1 MRRKMRQRMARC
13 MIKIALLLAAAQAA
27 SAQPAS
33 EPVPETRVSHSVASD
48 GAWDGGITVP
58 AGLMIPFKL
67 DLAGTSGR
75 FAAPDQHVQDVPVTV
90 TTDGNH
96 VVVTLPGGSARFV
109 ATLSADGTV
118 FAGTWTRGDQSFPAR
133 FTRRLA
139 SVQTLERPQTPR
151 APFPYSAE
159 EQIVPAGSGI
169 VLGATFT
176 RPTNGDA
183 LPAVLLIGGNG
194 PQDRDETYAGHRPMM
209 LVADRLSRAG
219 FAVLRYDKRGVGK
232 STGRYDTA
240 TAADLV
246 SDARAALAWLRAR
259 PGVDPGRTCV
269 LGLSEGAMIAP
280 LVALADSPA
289 CVLLLSPPAV
299 RAPELLGEQAR
310 LAQLDKGSTPTV
322 AQAEGRLTQAIL
334 EGMVRG
340 ETRDTLIARGIAAGA
355 TRAHAETTVRA
366 LDAPEVRVF
375 LDDDPGVPLRQL
387 SMPVLVIAGANDH
400 QVAPSLNL
408 PRARA
413 ALAGN
418 RAARILLLPGLNH
431 VLQPARTGAVSE
443 YATTEMTI
451 DEGALSEI
459 VGFAREASISQR
471 RQKRR

>member
-1 MRRKMRQRMARC
+1 MARG
-13 MIKIALLLAAAQAA
+13 MIKVALLLAAVQAA

-33 EPVPETRVSHSVASD
+33 VPVPETRVSHSVASD
-48 GAWDGGITVP
+48 GAWEGGITVP

-90 TTDGNH
+90 ATDGNQ
-96 VVVTLPGGSARFV
+96 VVVTLPGGSATFV

-118 FAGTWTRGDQSFPAR
+118 LAGIWTRGDQSFPAR

-139 SVQTLERPQTPR
+139 STQTLERPQTPR
-151 APFPYSAE
+151 APFPYVAE
-159 EQIVPAGSGI
+159 DQLVPAGSGI
-169 VLGATFT
+169 FLGATFT

-183 LPAVLLIGGNG
+183 VPAVLLIGGNG

-219 FAVLRYDKRGVGK
+219 FAVLRYDKRGVGQ

-259 PGVDPGRTCV
+259 PGVDPNRTCV
-269 LGLSEGAMIAP
+269 LGLSEGAIIAP
-280 LVALADSPA
+280 LVAIADSPA
-289 CVLLLSPPAV
+289 CVMLLSPPAV
-299 RAPELLGEQAR
+299 RASELLGEQVR
-310 LAQLDKGSTPTV
+310 LAQLDQGSTPTV

-340 ETRDTLIARGIAAGA
+340 ESRDTLMARGIAAGA
-355 TRAHAETTVRA
+355 TRAHAEIIVRT

-375 LDDDPGVPLRQL
+375 LGDDPVVPLRQL
-387 SMPVLVIAGANDH
+387 VMPVLVIAGANDH

-418 RAARILLLPGLNH
+418 PDARILLLPGLNH

-443 YATTEMTI
+443 YATTDVTM
-451 DEGALSEI
+451 DERALSEI
-459 VGFAREASISQR
+459 VRFAREASITPSER
-471 RQKRR
+471 NRQ

>member
-1 MRRKMRQRMARC
+1 M
-13 MIKIALLLAAAQAA
+13 
-27 SAQPAS
+27 
-33 EPVPETRVSHSVASD
+33 
-48 GAWDGGITVP
+48 VP

-67 DLAGTSGR
+67 DLAGTNGR

-90 TTDGNH
+90 TTNGNQ
-96 VVVTLPGGSARFV
+96 VVVALPGGSARFV

-118 FAGTWTRGDQSFPAR
+118 LAGTWTRGDQSFPAR

-139 SVQTLERPQTPR
+139 SAQALDRPQTPR
-151 APFPYSAE
+151 APFPYTAE
-159 EQIVPAGSGI
+159 NHIVPAGSG
-169 VLGATFT
+169 VGLGATFT

-280 LVALADSPA
+280 LVALADSPS

-299 RAPELLGEQAR
+299 RAPELFGEQAR
-310 LAQLDKGSTPTV
+310 LAQLDQGSTQTV
-322 AQAEGRLTQAIL
+322 AQTEGRLTRAIL
-334 EGMVRG
+334 EGMARG
-340 ETRDTLIARGIAAGA
+340 ETRDRLIARGIAAGA
-355 TRAHAETTVRA
+355 TRAHAETTVRT

-375 LDDDPGVPLRQL
+375 LGDDPVLPLRRL
-387 SMPVLVIAGANDH
+387 VMPVLVIVGANDH

-408 PRARA
+408 PPARA
-413 ALAGN
+413 ALARN

-431 VLQPARTGAVSE
+431 VLQPACTGAVSE
-443 YATTEMTI
+443 YATTDVTM
-451 DEGALSEI
+451 DERALMEI
-459 VGFAREASISQR
+459 VRFAREASDLPSGHKQR
-471 RQKRR
+471 